1 MKSETRGRDIFYG
14 VVAVATLIVA
24 IVGATLAYFSISASS
39 NEGAVNAMSANVSI
53 SYDDGQQ
60 VTAQADELIPAT
72 LDIVKRVYE
81 SKVKTIDLE
90 EPNTLNACLDDKN
103 QQVCSAYRFTIGSNV
118 SRAVTAT
125 LNNEEN
131 GFTYLS
137 YAVYDVTKGEW
148 LKLSDENDESLNLS
162 TCSNENEAEDDNC
175 YSIDEENKIKTYS
188 TATPKAVNS
197 VFGYTMETGVVKNKT
212 RRLEIPEDA
221 TEAKQTYDLVL
232 FIKENDANQN
242 VDQAKRYRGT
252 IIVDVT
258 DGSTTGQISGFL
270 NDN

>member
-1 MKSETRGRDIFYG
+1 MKNETRGRDIFYG

-60 VTAQADELIPAT
+60 VTAAADELIPAS

-81 SKVKTIDLE
+81 SKIKTINPE
-90 EPNTLNACLDDKN
+90 EPSSLNACIDDKD
-103 QQVCSAYRFTIGSNV
+103 QQVCSSYRFTIGSNV
-118 SRAVTAT
+118 SRAIAAT

-137 YAVYDVTKGEW
+137 YAVYDVTNGAW
-148 LKLSDENDESLNLS
+148 LTLDDDEDLSL
-162 TCSNENEAEDDNC
+162 TKCSNENEETGDDCYTIDEDDVKKYN
-175 YSIDEENKIKTYS
+175 T
-188 TATPKAVNS
+188 TPKAINS
-197 VFGYTMETGVVKNKT
+197 IFGYNLDSGVSKVNT
-212 RRLEIPEDA
+212 RPLA
-221 TEAKQTYDLVL
+221 ANTVQTYDLVL
-232 FIKENDANQN
+232 FIKENYDNQN
-242 VDQAKRYRGT
+242 VDQAKKYRGT

-258 DGSTTGQISGFL
+258 DGTSAGQISGFL
-270 NDN
+270 ND